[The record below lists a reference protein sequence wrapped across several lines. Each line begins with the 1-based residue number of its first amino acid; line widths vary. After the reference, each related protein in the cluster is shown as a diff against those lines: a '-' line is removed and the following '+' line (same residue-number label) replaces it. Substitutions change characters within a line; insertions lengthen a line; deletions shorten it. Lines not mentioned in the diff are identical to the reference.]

1 MKDSKARRSLYVSLF
16 FLPPAQDFIFAHF
29 YPTCR
34 NTSGVERATRF
45 ITKVLGDGRV
55 AAVVAV
61 GGFNPKANLKK

>member
-16 FLPPAQDFIFAHF
+16 FSPPPPQDFIFAHF

-34 NTSGVERATRF
+34 NTSGVERAKRF

-55 AAVVAV
+55 AVVVVVAV
-61 GGFNPKANLKK
+61 GEVQSKS